1 LRFLLL
7 FDVFWMTFAVG
18 FDANFSWT
26 EGTLSSSI
34 QSIFL
39 SLVVSAILAADP
51 TLQLSSSSDI
61 SVAGSVAFSTV
72 GLLGTLPPDL
82 TLFWLY
88 LVCGTDGEDDAD
100 EKLDEA
106 GKLLLCF
113 SKLT

>member
-1 LRFLLL
+1 
-7 FDVFWMTFAVG
+7 MTFAVG

-61 SVAGSVAFSTV
+61 SVAFSTV
-72 GLLGTLPPDL
+72 GKLDTLPPDL
-82 TLFWLY
+82 TLFWL
-88 LVCGTDGEDDAD
+88 
-100 EKLDEA
+100 
-106 GKLLLCF
+106 
-113 SKLT
+113 